1 MLAIG
6 MLLIWGGYD
15 LSFFGWCL
23 FRDYN
28 VTLGQLSSPLHP
40 YAGAWPPTKILAGQT
55 WPGGGSG
62 PGALGNLGGLIGQGA
77 RQAAAS
83 TVTNRNLK

>member
-1 MLAIG
+1 

-15 LSFFGWCL
+15 LSLFGWCL

-40 YAGAWPPTKILAGQT
+40 YSGAWPPGKIPAGQT
-55 WPGGGSG
+55 WPGQGSG
-62 PGALGNLGGLIGQGA
+62 GGNASPGPASSSKPGVLGTIKKGVGGVLTGGL
-77 RQAAAS
+77 
-83 TVTNRNLK
+83 